1 MIVKEAGNRSCRNR
15 SCNTG
20 YHKEYYVVIVH
31 LLRCAGLFVTP
42 WTATHQVPLY
52 STTSWSLLKYM
63 SIESVMVSN
72 YLILCCP
79 HLLLIPGLPR
89 ITVFSNGF
97 SYQMAK
103 ILEYQHQSFQWIFRV
118 TFLSVWMV
126 GSPCSPRDSQESSPA
141 RHFKSISPLTLSFLY
156 IATLTSVYDYWKT
169 IVLTIWTFVGKL
181 MSLLFNRLSRFVRA
195 FLPRRKCLLISWLL
209 SPSAVLLELKK
220 RKSVTASTFPPSFCR
235 EVMRPVAIIFVF
247 WMLSFKPAFSFSFLP
262 ISRGSL
268 VPLHFLPLEW
278 YQLYFWGCWYFPSN
292 LDYSLWFI
300 QPGISHDVLCME
312 VK

>member
-1 MIVKEAGNRSCRNR
+1 MIVKEAGIRTCRNR
-15 SCNTG
+15 SCDTE
-20 YHKEYYVVIVH
+20 YHKEYYVIIVQ
-31 LLRCAGLFVTP
+31 LLSCVRLSVTP

-79 HLLLIPGLPR
+79 HLLFIPVLPR

-118 TFLSVWMV
+118 TFLLVWMV
-126 GSPCSPRDSQESSPA
+126 GSPCSPRDSQECSPA
-141 RHFKSISPLTLSFLY
+141 PELKSISSLALSFLY
-156 IATLTSVYDYWKT
+156 SATLTSVYDYWKA

-195 FLPRRKCLLISWLL
+195 FLPRSKCLNFLT
-209 SPSAVLLELKK
+209 AVTICSDFGAQGKIICHWFH
-220 RKSVTASTFPPSFCR
+220 SSTFYLPWSNEARCHNLR
-235 EVMRPVAIIFVF
+235 F
-247 WMLSFKPAFSFSFLP
+247 WMLSFKSAFSFSFLP
-262 ISRGSL
+262 I
-268 VPLHFLPLEW
+268 
-278 YQLYFWGCWYFPSN
+278 
-292 LDYSLWFI
+292 
-300 QPGISHDVLCME
+300 
-312 VK
+312 